1 MLQIECMPVPLIQFE
16 NVTIQRGERVVLD
29 GITLSIGQGEHV
41 AILGPNG
48 SGKSTLI
55 KVISRELYP
64 LLKAEPWSLRILGRD
79 RWHLFELR
87 NHLGLVSNDWMQ
99 MCNRD
104 YSGYEI
110 VLSGFFGSVGIWPN
124 HKVTPEM
131 QEKAREVMELLEIA
145 HLAERSTNELSSGEA
160 RRILIG
166 RALVHDPQAL
176 VLDEPTTSLDLH
188 ATHELREIL
197 RKLAR
202 AGISL
207 IMVTHH
213 LPDIIPEMGRVVLIR
228 NGRIFCDGP
237 NVDTGAIGS
246 RKRLSCALERSW
258 HGAHSPGKPRNR
270 EFPESETA
278 ESSTPP
284 SIPLPR

>member
-1 MLQIECMPVPLIQFE
+1 LVPPVPLIDFQ
-16 NVTIQRGERVVLD
+16 NVTVQRCERVVLD
-29 GITLSIGQGEHV
+29 GVTLSIAQGEHI

-64 LLKAEPWSLRILGRD
+64 RLKPEPWSLRILGRD
-79 RWHLFELR
+79 RWHLFDLR

-99 MCNRD
+99 MCTRD

-124 HKVTPEM
+124 HEVTPEM
-131 QEKAREVMELLEIA
+131 ERKAREVMELLEIS
-145 HLAERSTNELSSGEA
+145 HLAGRNTNEMSSGEA

-197 RKLAR
+197 RKLA
-202 AGISL
+202 AGGISI

-213 LPDIIPEMGRVVLIR
+213 LPDIIPEVRRVALFRAGGVY
-228 NGRIFCDGP
+228 CDGP
-237 NVDTGAIGS
+237 KDQVLQAGP
-246 RKRLSCALERSW
+246 LSALFGLEVEVL
-258 HGAHSPGKPRNR
+258 NR
-270 EFPESETA
+270 A
-278 ESSTPP
+278 GYYHV
-284 SIPLPR
+284 L